1 VSFEKKTKRL
11 EIRISD
17 ALKEKLE
24 KAAKRENTKEAKV
37 VGTLLK
43 KNLTSQNSGAI
54 ILVMVPKSCTG
65 GAK

>member
-37 VGTLLK
+37 VRD
-43 KNLTSQNSGAI
+43 AI
-54 ILVMVPKSCTG
+54 EEKLDKS
-65 GAK
+65 K